1 MKQHHISLL
10 LIWRSIPKII
20 LILSNF
26 GWRNDH
32 MLILCSWLCMVTVVD
47 DVSHTHLVLVIVC
60 KVFMEPPVRCSA
72 HIPLSPPLPW
82 KKARGPICKHPPFYE
97 SETEQISTHYYAPSP
112 PSSHDPSTGA
122 FCLPSSK
129 EVVSH
134 PALFLDCMT
143 HTLSKYIVATIW
155 VGSLLNCAR
164 AFPLHILYMRLY
176 CFISV
181 CLSCFF
187 TGTLFFKATGC
198 WNDTFMTLLS
208 IVSHRQSAF
217 NSMKYTPKYV
227 LRSLCVI
234 PSHLLI
240 QKMFTNTSQQTFLLQ
255 WTCNFLLCLTHFSS
269 PLWCLLALGGQ
280 HAVVRYW
287 KLEHQESRRL
297 GLSCFQL

>member
-1 MKQHHISLL
+1 
-10 LIWRSIPKII
+10 
-20 LILSNF
+20 
-26 GWRNDH
+26 

-60 KVFMEPPVRCSA
+60 KVFMEPPVRCRA
-72 HIPLSPPLPW
+72 HIQLFPRCPGRRLRAPSANILLFTR
-82 KKARGPICKHPPFYE
+82 ARH
-97 SETEQISTHYYAPSP
+97 ISTHAAYYAPSP

-155 VGSLLNCAR
+155 VGSLLNCVR
-164 AFPLHILYMRLY
+164 AFTLHILYMRLY

-198 WNDTFMTLLS
+198 WNDSLMTLLS

-217 NSMKYTPKYV
+217 NSMKYTPKYAF
-227 LRSLCVI
+227 RSLCIMLAIFVFRKCSQTPLSKRFSYNELVI
-234 PSHLLI
+234 FFYVWPIFPHPYDVFLHLVGNM
-240 QKMFTNTSQQTFLLQ
+240 Q
-255 WTCNFLLCLTHFSS
+255 
-269 PLWCLLALGGQ
+269 
-280 HAVVRYW
+280 
-287 KLEHQESRRL
+287 
-297 GLSCFQL
+297 